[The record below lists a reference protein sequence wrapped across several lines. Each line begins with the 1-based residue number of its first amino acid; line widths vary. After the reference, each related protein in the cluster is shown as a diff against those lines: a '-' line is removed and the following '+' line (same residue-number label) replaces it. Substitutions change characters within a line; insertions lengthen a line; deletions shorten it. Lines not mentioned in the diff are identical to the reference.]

1 MLLTWKY
8 GEQKVFVY
16 RNLHQQC
23 WSVKSLT
30 GRNYGRAIM
39 HCSAVDLTCAHFKVN
54 EKGRLR
60 VIEEQAKNVHAGV
73 VGYLE
78 AAHVMTERYDFLGE
92 ATRLDCGSTGWGDPY
107 DPRWRE
113 VTYNPYK
120 YDSFVFADD
129 EAPAVGKG
137 FDVALMDN
145 MKVKAMNLAEVLS
158 QPGHPMNHAIDNLLA
173 A

>member
-30 GRNYGRAIM
+30 GRNYGRVIM

-78 AAHVMTERYDFLGE
+78 AAHV
-92 ATRLDCGSTGWGDPY
+92 
-107 DPRWRE
+107 
-113 VTYNPYK
+113 
-120 YDSFVFADD
+120 DSFN
-129 EAPAVGKG
+129 GKG
-137 FDVALMDN
+137 IRTYVLTSLN
-145 MKVKAMNLAEVLS
+145 TYHLAGTGTRRVNARL
-158 QPGHPMNHAIDNLLA
+158 
-173 A
+173 